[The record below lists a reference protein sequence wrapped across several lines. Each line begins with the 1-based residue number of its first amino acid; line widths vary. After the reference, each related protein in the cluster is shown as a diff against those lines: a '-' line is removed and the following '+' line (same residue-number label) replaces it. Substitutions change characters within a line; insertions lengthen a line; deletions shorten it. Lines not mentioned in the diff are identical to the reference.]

1 MVAWAMINSKIA
13 PPLPE
18 DQTKVPVP
26 AWLSRFEDTYRSQTI
41 LISLIRGL
49 LSPSRARQIDA
60 EGRRVSYWM
69 LLSSTGYALV
79 PFMIVARTLATVWWY
94 AVIHQ
99 QASVALAVRGVQQLR
114 TPQMVPN

>member
-18 DQTKVPVP
+18 DQMKVPVP

-41 LISLIRGL
+41 LISLIKGL
-49 LSPSRARQIDA
+49 LSPSKARQIDA

-69 LLSSTGYALV
+69 LLSNFGYALV
-79 PFMIVARTLATVWWY
+79 PFMIVAGTMATVWWY
-94 AVIHQ
+94 VGIHQ
-99 QASVALAVRGVQQLR
+99 QDAVELAVTGVQQ
-114 TPQMVPN
+114 